1 MNDSIMRQS
10 TENFEVQKTENP
22 NSVPRSQ
29 SVVSM
34 EMHHQGNE
42 SKTNLVPRKSILKMS
57 RGESLRTDSEVVSS
71 SGEFRERRDTA
82 GNPIIK
88 GGKKHSIH
96 FSKELVEVKEVESY
110 KQYNAE
116 AGTDYGTNKCCVL
129 I

>member
-1 MNDSIMRQS
+1 MRQS

-22 NSVPRSQ
+22 NSVPRSH

-34 EMHHQGNE
+34 EMHHPGNE

-57 RGESLRTDSEVVSS
+57 RGESLRTESLEV
-71 SGEFRERRDTA
+71 SGEVRERRDTT